1 MDSPDVF
8 DDVETEEEEYDHNE
22 DEQEEDDED
31 VEEDDGDDDE
41 SSVDS
46 GEENDERPWKKL
58 RLEVIDDLSSNYDEQ
73 VERYQEEGSSKNV
86 AEAKASNFLLPSYR
100 KKLRGLYLHY
110 VKWIRHLK
118 SDHIHKEVM
127 ATLRRYMDDDDMDFE
142 EAAEAAVNKRKFLL
156 NRVFEPIEV
165 PDELPDEEADDVR
178 RHPLAKW

>member
-1 MDSPDVF
+1 MPMTGFARRFWCCGDRGRK
-8 DDVETEEEEYDHNE
+8 YDHNE
-22 DEQEEDDED
+22 DEQEEDDD
-31 VEEDDGDDDE
+31 DDDE

-46 GEENDERPWKKL
+46 DEESDKRPWKKL

-127 ATLRRYMDDDDMDFE
+127 ATLRRY
-142 EAAEAAVNKRKFLL
+142 
-156 NRVFEPIEV
+156 
-165 PDELPDEEADDVR
+165 
-178 RHPLAKW
+178 